1 VTPVAVHDAPG
12 QAAAAQASHARNA
25 VLLARGTGLV
35 IAGVG
40 IARGFGMLGRV
51 LVARGYSPHQFGLL
65 ALGLGVAAV
74 AATVGQFG
82 LSNGMARFVGHY
94 RGRGDADGLKTVV
107 VGGLATAAV
116 LGAVCG
122 LVLVL
127 AAPWIAGVLNA
138 PDLAPVLR
146 LLGAMVP
153 FAVLNVVMVSV
164 FRGFDRA
171 REYVLFEA
179 VFGNAVKAAII
190 VAAFLAGAPFLWII
204 VAYVASAALE
214 SLALGIY
221 ARRWLAPVLAGGRV
235 RARYTRELLVFS
247 VPLLGNDFVRMAGAQ
262 ATTVL
267 LGVFLV
273 PAQVGVFSASMLLV
287 SIAGTVYASM
297 RYLFLP
303 VSSRLHASTQHQ
315 ELRSLYAT
323 LTRWL
328 TVVSFP
334 VVAVLV
340 VLAGPLLAWIYGP
353 QYAAGAVALQILACA
368 QFLGIWLGPNGM
380 TLLAAGHSRALFWSG
395 TVSSAAGILLMV
407 LLVPTWGMTG
417 AAVAAATGT
426 AGANLLAGALLQRFA
441 RINPFARGF
450 LPMSAALAAAAAAG
464 WALARGGS
472 FGIAPAAAAVLVFL
486 AALAVTAGAT
496 LLFVG
501 LHEADRVILH
511 GLRRRIPFLART
523 AAPESP

>member
-1 VTPVAVHDAPG
+1 MTPPAVQDPPG
-12 QAAAAQASHARNA
+12 RAATQASHARNA

-40 IARGFGMLGRV
+40 IARGLGMLGRV

-94 RGRGDADGLKTVV
+94 RGRGDADGLRTVV
-107 VGGLATAAV
+107 VGGLATAAA
-116 LGAVCG
+116 LGAAAG
-122 LVLVL
+122 LGMVL
-127 AAPWIAGVLNA
+127 AAPWIARLLNA
-138 PDLAPVLR
+138 PDLVPVLR
-146 LLGAMVP
+146 LLGVMVP
-153 FAVLNVVMVSV
+153 FAVLNVVLVSV

-171 REYVLFEA
+171 REYVVFDA
-179 VFGNAVKAAII
+179 AFGNAVKAGII

-204 VAYVASAALE
+204 VAYVVSAALE

-235 RARYTRELLVFS
+235 RARYARELLVFS
-247 VPLLGNDFVRMAGAQ
+247 VPLVGNDFVRMAGAQ

-273 PAQVGVFSASMLLV
+273 PAQVGVFSAAMLLV
-287 SIAGTVYASM
+287 SITGTLYASM

-303 VSSRLHASTQHQ
+303 VSSRLHAATRHQ
-315 ELRSLYAT
+315 ELRALYAT

-328 TVVSFP
+328 TAVSFP

-340 VLAGPLLAWIYGP
+340 ALAGPLLTWVYGGA
-353 QYAAGAVALQILACA
+353 YAGGAAALQILACA

-395 TVSSAAGILLMV
+395 MVSNAAGLLLLV
-407 LLVPTWGMTG
+407 LLVPAWGVTG
-417 AAVAAATGT
+417 AAVAAAVGTG
-426 AGANLLAGALLQRFA
+426 GANLLAGALLHHFA
-441 RINPFARGF
+441 RIHPFAPGF
-450 LPMSAALAAAAAAG
+450 LPLSLAMAAAAAG
-464 WALARGGS
+464 GWMLAGGGS
-472 FGIAPAAAAVLVFL
+472 FGVPVALAAALVFAAAV
-486 AALAVTAGAT
+486 AVTVGGM

-501 LHEADRVILH
+501 VHEADRAVLR
-511 GLRRRIPFLART
+511 GLRRRIPFLA
-523 AAPESP
+523 APES